1 MKKPLHLLLLV
12 PVVLSMMAC
21 GILSNGLR
29 ELNSTTVITPTEDAS
44 PTIDHPNETQTLK
57 PSASPIPTNTSLPT
71 PSQTIQPP
79 TITFAPP
86 TSALAPTNLPFPLQ
100 QRIFN
105 HLWQIVKDE
114 YLYADFNGLDWD
126 AIRVEYQAVI
136 DSGLTNE
143 AFYYTMDEMLM
154 RLGDE
159 HSAYYSPEM
168 VAKEDAA
175 YAGDQDFVG
184 IGILSSPVP
193 VKNLAV
199 ILIVFPGSPA
209 DRAGLQPHDSLL
221 EINGEPILDKNGLL
235 KDIIQGPE
243 GTNLT
248 LKVQKPG
255 EDPRVV
261 TLARERISG
270 TVPVPYEVLNTNE
283 GKRIG
288 YILLVTFNDMT
299 VDDSIQEALEAMNAG
314 GPLDGLI
321 IDNRNNNGG
330 TDTVLRGTLSY
341 FTSGEVGYFIN
352 RREER
357 PLQVLGV
364 DIFGSQS
371 LPLVVLV
378 GVDTASYGEVFAGIL
393 QDLDRACLIG
403 ENTYGN
409 VETLWGYDF
418 EDGSRA
424 WIAHDS
430 FRPLNNQDADW
441 ETTGIIPDLFVPSD
455 WEDYTIS
462 NDPAVL
468 AALETFDSYQ
478 VGRILGVNP

>member
-21 GILSNGLR
+21 GILSSGLR
-29 ELNSTTVITPTEDAS
+29 ELKSTTVLTPTEDAPS
-44 PTIDHPNETQTLK
+44 KVDLLKETK
-57 PSASPIPTNTSLPT
+57 IPEPSASPFPTNTPLPT
-71 PSQTIQPP
+71 PSPTVQPP
-79 TITFAPP
+79 TITYAPP
-86 TSALAPTNLPFPLQ
+86 TSALSPTNLPLPLQ

-143 AFYYTMDEMLM
+143 AFYFTMDEMLM

-168 VAKEDAA
+168 VAQEDAA

-221 EINGEPILDKNGLL
+221 EVNGEPILDEYGFLN
-235 KDIIQGPE
+235 DAIQGLE
-243 GTNLT
+243 GTILT

-255 EDPRVV
+255 EDSRIV
-261 TLARERISG
+261 TLVRERISG
-270 TVPVPYEVLNTNE
+270 TVPVPYEVLTTSE
-283 GKRIG
+283 GKKIG
-288 YILLVTFNDMT
+288 YVLLVSFNDMT
-299 VDDSIQEALEAMNAG
+299 VDDSVKDALDAMNAG

-352 RREER
+352 RSEER
-357 PLQVLGV
+357 PLRVMGE
-364 DIFGSQS
+364 DIHGSQS

-393 QDLDRACLIG
+393 QDLDRAYLIG

-441 ETTGIIPDLFVPSD
+441 ETNGIIPDLSVTSN
-455 WEDYTIS
+455 WEDFTIS

-468 AALETFDSYQ
+468 AALDTFD
-478 VGRILGVNP
+478 ND